1 MQLVE
6 VGEICLPFSFHI
18 SNIDFISVFRI
29 GLPSDFM
36 CHSAEKADMVK
47 DIFIYISLIVNENML
62 M

>member
-6 VGEICLPFSFHI
+6 VDEICLPFSFHI
-18 SNIDFISVFRI
+18 SNNDFISVFRI

-47 DIFIYISLIVNENML
+47 DIFFYIS
-62 M
+62 